1 VLLLAR
7 FAPNRGIADSVE
19 APVNV
24 RTPLMQLGERDAVLG
39 KPIGSFY
46 AIPDI
51 DHSEEARME
60 YEKAYWGT
68 LAELSREGH

>member
-7 FAPNRGIADSVE
+7 FAPNRGIADSAE
-19 APVNV
+19 APVDV
-24 RTPLMQLGERDAVLG
+24 RTLMQLGERDAVLG